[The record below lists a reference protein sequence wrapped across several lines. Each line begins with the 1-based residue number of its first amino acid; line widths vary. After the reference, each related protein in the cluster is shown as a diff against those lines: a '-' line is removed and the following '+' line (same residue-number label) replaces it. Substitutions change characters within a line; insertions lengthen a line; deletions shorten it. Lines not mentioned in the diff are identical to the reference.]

1 MIQEKMMQAEQFN
14 DTLPFTVMSTNALD
28 IHKDQYGNVY
38 QKGALI
44 GLALDV
50 RLRELSQGKYGLQ
63 NLMKDLAKT
72 YGKEKAFKD
81 DELFD
86 QIAKLTY
93 PEIRT
98 FFSKHVEGSEPLPL
112 QEVLQRVGINYEPSA
127 VTKSVSLGNMEI
139 NFNPETKRLV
149 VSNTDQLNEFG
160 KAMGFQEG
168 DEFVALNG
176 TKLSVDNIQQVIM
189 DYMMNGKEGDQV
201 TMVVARKD
209 DKGKEKEVKLS
220 AKAIETERMQKH
232 SLRPVEN
239 PSPEQIALRKAWLQ
253 P

>member
-1 MIQEKMMQAEQFN
+1 
-14 DTLPFTVMSTNALD
+14 
-28 IHKDQYGNVY
+28 
-38 QKGALI
+38 
-44 GLALDV
+44 
-50 RLRELSQGKYGLQ
+50 
-63 NLMKDLAKT
+63 MKDLAKT

-98 FFSKHVEGSEPLPL
+98 FFAKYVAGNEPLPL

-168 DEFVALNG
+168 DEFVAFNG

-189 DYMMNGKEGDQV
+189 DYMMNGKAGDQV

-220 AKAIETERMQKH
+220 AKAIETERTQKH

-239 PSPEQIALRKAWLQ
+239 PSPEQVTLRKAWLQ